1 MDIAADPAFT
11 STFLTTMR
19 GILQEERGEDA
30 VDIALE
36 AMIDSVFE
44 DSLEFYATVMALEVA
59 LDIHLDLGKLE
70 NIGQATLEDL
80 LATNKG

>member
-1 MDIAADPAFT
+1 
-11 STFLTTMR
+11 
-19 GILQEERGEDA
+19 LQEERGEDS

-44 DSLEFYATVMALEVA
+44 DSLEFYATVMALEEA

-70 NIGQATLEDL
+70 NIGQATLADL
-80 LATNKG
+80 LATNEG